1 MSILGNGP
9 RGLALSALILLG
21 LLGGCDTS
29 ANEEKA
35 NNKRVREL
43 VRGEGHDSQEQDGR
57 EPGAADAASSGESGV
72 GY

>member
-1 MSILGNGP
+1 MSILGSGA
-9 RGLALSALILLG
+9 RGLALALVMLG

-43 VRGEGHDSQEQDGR
+43 VRGEGREPEDQDGR
-57 EPGAADAASSGESGV
+57 EPGAADAASPGDPAI